1 MKRFLFLF
9 FISTFSI
16 AENEDV
22 NVEITLN
29 ATDVNVDPFES
40 TNRIVFE
47 ISDDLDTMIIR
58 PVAEIY
64 RDVTPRFIKNS
75 VTNFFYNLSEV
86 DTIINQL
93 LQGKIVLAGQDSL
106 RFLINSTI
114 GIVGFVDVATRVGF
128 ERHDED
134 FGQTLGYWGV
144 PAGPYVFLPLIGP
157 STIRDSFSKPTS
169 WFLSGNLSV
178 SDEEAKIFINLLDAV
193 ETRERLL
200 VAEKLIVGDKYE
212 FVKSV
217 YLQTRNDL
225 VFDGEVEDE
234 FLTDLE
240 LDLFSTDPL
249 LNQ

>member
-9 FISTFSI
+9 FISTFSL
-16 AENEDV
+16 AEDDE
-22 NVEITLN
+22 T
-29 ATDVNVDPFES
+29 TVDPFES

-47 ISDDLDTMIIR
+47 ISDDLDAMIIR

-75 VTNFFYNLSEV
+75 ITNFFYNLSEV
-86 DTIINQL
+86 DTIVNQL

-114 GIVGFVDVATRVGF
+114 GIVGFVDVATRIGL

-144 PAGPYVFLPLIGP
+144 PTGPYVFLPVIGP

-178 SDEEAKIFINLLDAV
+178 SDEEAKIFLNLLDAV

-240 LDLFSTDPL
+240 LDLFSGDPL
-249 LNQ
+249 LN

>member
-22 NVEITLN
+22 NV
-29 ATDVNVDPFES
+29 DPFES

-47 ISDDLDTMIIR
+47 ISDDLYTMIIR

-240 LDLFSTDPL
+240 LDLFSADPL

>member
-16 AENEDV
+16 AEDDDV
-22 NVEITLN
+22 T
-29 ATDVNVDPFES
+29 ADPFES

-47 ISDDLDTMIIR
+47 ISDDLDTMILR

-86 DTIINQL
+86 DTIVNQL

-169 WFLSGNLSV
+169 WFLSGNFSV

-240 LDLFSTDPL
+240 LDLFSADPL

>member
-16 AENEDV
+16 EED
-22 NVEITLN
+22 E
-29 ATDVNVDPFES
+29 DVNVDPFES

-144 PAGPYVFLPLIGP
+144 PAGPYVFLPVIGP

-178 SDEEAKIFINLLDAV
+178 SDDEAKIFINLLDAV

-240 LDLFSTDPL
+240 LDLFSADLL

>member
-16 AENEDV
+16 AENE
-22 NVEITLN
+22 
-29 ATDVNVDPFES
+29 DVNVDPFES

-144 PAGPYVFLPLIGP
+144 PAGPYVFLPVIGP

-240 LDLFSTDPL
+240 LDLFLTDPL

>member
-9 FISTFSI
+9 FISTFSL
-16 AENEDV
+16 AEDDE
-22 NVEITLN
+22 T
-29 ATDVNVDPFES
+29 TVDPFES

-47 ISDDLDTMIIR
+47 ISDDLDAMIIR

-75 VTNFFYNLSEV
+75 ITNFFYNLSEV
-86 DTIINQL
+86 DTIVNQL

-114 GIVGFVDVATRVGF
+114 GIVGFVDVATRIGF

-144 PAGPYVFLPLIGP
+144 PTGPYVFLPVIGP

-178 SDEEAKIFINLLDAV
+178 SDEEAKIFLNLLDAV

-240 LDLFSTDPL
+240 LDLFSGDPL
-249 LNQ
+249 LN

>member
-16 AENEDV
+16 AEDEDANE
-22 NVEITLN
+22 
-29 ATDVNVDPFES
+29 DPFES

-157 STIRDSFSKPTS
+157 STVRDSFSKPTS

-240 LDLFSTDPL
+240 LDLFSADLL

>member
-16 AENEDV
+16 AEDDDV
-22 NVEITLN
+22 T
-29 ATDVNVDPFES
+29 ADPFES

-47 ISDDLDTMIIR
+47 ISDDVDTMIIR

-240 LDLFSTDPL
+240 LDLFSADPL

>member
-16 AENEDV
+16 AEDE
-22 NVEITLN
+22 
-29 ATDVNVDPFES
+29 DVNVDPFES

-75 VTNFFYNLSEV
+75 VTIFFYNLSEV

-240 LDLFSTDPL
+240 LDLFSSDPL

>member
-9 FISTFSI
+9 FISTLSL
-16 AENEDV
+16 AEDDE
-22 NVEITLN
+22 TS
-29 ATDVNVDPFES
+29 VDPFES

-47 ISDDLDTMIIR
+47 ISDDLDAMIIR

-75 VTNFFYNLSEV
+75 ITNFFYNLSEV
-86 DTIINQL
+86 DTIVNQL

-114 GIVGFVDVATRVGF
+114 GIVGFVDVATRIGL

-144 PAGPYVFLPLIGP
+144 PTGPYVFLPVIGP

-178 SDEEAKIFINLLDAV
+178 SDEEAKIFLNLLDAV

-234 FLTDLE
+234 FLIDLE
-240 LDLFSTDPL
+240 LDLFSGDPL
-249 LNQ
+249 LN

>member
-16 AENEDV
+16 AEDE
-22 NVEITLN
+22 
-29 ATDVNVDPFES
+29 DVNVDPFES

-114 GIVGFVDVATRVGF
+114 GIAGFVDVATRVGF

>member
-16 AENEDV
+16 AEDE
-22 NVEITLN
+22 
-29 ATDVNVDPFES
+29 DVNVDPFES

-134 FGQTLGYWGV
+134 FGQTLGYCGV
-144 PAGPYVFLPLIGP
+144 PAGPYVFLPLIRP

-240 LDLFSTDPL
+240 LDLFSADPL

>member
-16 AENEDV
+16 AEDE
-22 NVEITLN
+22 
-29 ATDVNVDPFES
+29 DVNVDPFEP

-86 DTIINQL
+86 GTIINQL

-225 VFDGEVEDE
+225 VFDGDVEDE

-240 LDLFSTDPL
+240 LDLFSADPL

>member
-16 AENEDV
+16 AE
-22 NVEITLN
+22 VE
-29 ATDVNVDPFES
+29 DVNVDPFES

-86 DTIINQL
+86 DTIVNQL

-114 GIVGFVDVATRVGF
+114 GIVGFVDVASRVGF

-240 LDLFSTDPL
+240 LDLFSADPL

>member
-16 AENEDV
+16 AEDE
-22 NVEITLN
+22 
-29 ATDVNVDPFES
+29 DVNVDPFES

-144 PAGPYVFLPLIGP
+144 PAGPYVLLPLIGP

-178 SDEEAKIFINLLDAV
+178 SDEEAKIIINLLDAV

-240 LDLFSTDPL
+240 LDLFSADPL

>member
-16 AENEDV
+16 AEDEDANE
-22 NVEITLN
+22 
-29 ATDVNVDPFES
+29 DPFES

-178 SDEEAKIFINLLDAV
+178 SDEEAKIIINLLDAV

>member
-16 AENEDV
+16 AEDE
-22 NVEITLN
+22 
-29 ATDVNVDPFES
+29 DVNVDPFES

-144 PAGPYVFLPLIGP
+144 PAGPYVFLPLICP

-178 SDEEAKIFINLLDAV
+178 SDDEAKIFINLLDAV

-240 LDLFSTDPL
+240 LDLFSADPL

>member
-16 AENEDV
+16 AEDE
-22 NVEITLN
+22 
-29 ATDVNVDPFES
+29 DVNVDPFEP

-240 LDLFSTDPL
+240 LDLFSADPL

>member
-16 AENEDV
+16 AENE
-22 NVEITLN
+22 
-29 ATDVNVDPFES
+29 DVNVDPFES

-64 RDVTPRFIKNS
+64 SDVTPRFIKNS

-217 YLQTRNDL
+217 YLQTRDDL

-240 LDLFSTDPL
+240 LDLFAADPL

>member
-16 AENEDV
+16 AEDE
-22 NVEITLN
+22 
-29 ATDVNVDPFES
+29 DVNVDPFES

-114 GIVGFVDVATRVGF
+114 GIVGFVDVASRVGF

-240 LDLFSTDPL
+240 LDLFSSDPL

>member
-16 AENEDV
+16 AENE
-22 NVEITLN
+22 
-29 ATDVNVDPFES
+29 DVNVDPFES

-47 ISDDLDTMIIR
+47 ISDDLDTMFIR

-240 LDLFSTDPL
+240 LDLFSADPL

>member
-16 AENEDV
+16 AEDEDANE
-22 NVEITLN
+22 
-29 ATDVNVDPFES
+29 DPFES

-169 WFLSGNLSV
+169 WFLSGNFSV

-240 LDLFSTDPL
+240 LDLFSADPL

>member
-16 AENEDV
+16 AENE
-22 NVEITLN
+22 
-29 ATDVNVDPFES
+29 DVNVDPFES

-64 RDVTPRFIKNS
+64 SDVTPRFIKNS

-178 SDEEAKIFINLLDAV
+178 SDEEAKIFINLLEAV

-240 LDLFSTDPL
+240 LDLFAADPL

>member
-16 AENEDV
+16 AEDE
-22 NVEITLN
+22 
-29 ATDVNVDPFES
+29 DVNVDPFES

-86 DTIINQL
+86 DTIINQP

-178 SDEEAKIFINLLDAV
+178 SDDEAKIFINLLDAV

-240 LDLFSTDPL
+240 LDLFSADPL

>member
-16 AENEDV
+16 AENE
-22 NVEITLN
+22 
-29 ATDVNVDPFES
+29 DVNVDPFES

-64 RDVTPRFIKNS
+64 SDVTPRFIKNS

-240 LDLFSTDPL
+240 LDLFAADPL

>member
-16 AENEDV
+16 AEDE
-22 NVEITLN
+22 E
-29 ATDVNVDPFES
+29 VNVDPFES

-178 SDEEAKIFINLLDAV
+178 SDDEAKIFINLLDAV

-240 LDLFSTDPL
+240 LDLFSADPL

>member
-1 MKRFLFLF
+1 
-9 FISTFSI
+9 
-16 AENEDV
+16 
-22 NVEITLN
+22 
-29 ATDVNVDPFES
+29 
-40 TNRIVFE
+40 
-47 ISDDLDTMIIR
+47 MIIR

-64 RDVTPRFIKNS
+64 SDVTPRFIKNS

-169 WFLSGNLSV
+169 WFLSGNL
-178 SDEEAKIFINLLDAV
+178 
-193 ETRERLL
+193 RLL

-240 LDLFSTDPL
+240 LDLFAADPL

>member
-16 AENEDV
+16 AEDDGV
-22 NVEITLN
+22 T
-29 ATDVNVDPFES
+29 ADPFES

-47 ISDDLDTMIIR
+47 ISDDVDTMIIR

-75 VTNFFYNLSEV
+75 ITNFFYNLSEV

-144 PAGPYVFLPLIGP
+144 PAGPYVFLPVIGP

-240 LDLFSTDPL
+240 LDLFLTDPL

>member
-16 AENEDV
+16 AEDEDANE
-22 NVEITLN
+22 
-29 ATDVNVDPFES
+29 DPFES

-47 ISDDLDTMIIR
+47 ISDDLDTMILR

-240 LDLFSTDPL
+240 LDLFSADPL

>member
-16 AENEDV
+16 AEDE
-22 NVEITLN
+22 
-29 ATDVNVDPFES
+29 DVNVDPFES

-240 LDLFSTDPL
+240 LDLFSGDPL

>member
-1 MKRFLFLF
+1 
-9 FISTFSI
+9 
-16 AENEDV
+16 
-22 NVEITLN
+22 
-29 ATDVNVDPFES
+29 
-40 TNRIVFE
+40 
-47 ISDDLDTMIIR
+47 MIIR

-75 VTNFFYNLSEV
+75 VTIFFYNLSEV

-240 LDLFSTDPL
+240 LDLFSSDPL

>member
-16 AENEDV
+16 AEDE
-22 NVEITLN
+22 
-29 ATDVNVDPFES
+29 DVNVDPFES

-86 DTIINQL
+86 DTIVNQL

-178 SDEEAKIFINLLDAV
+178 SDEEAKIIINLLDAV

-240 LDLFSTDPL
+240 LDLFSADPL

>member
-16 AENEDV
+16 AENE
-22 NVEITLN
+22 
-29 ATDVNVDPFES
+29 DVNVDPFES

-234 FLTDLE
+234 FDDFE
-240 LDLFSTDPL
+240 EFDDF
-249 LNQ
+249 N

>member
-16 AENEDV
+16 AEDE
-22 NVEITLN
+22 
-29 ATDVNVDPFES
+29 DVNVDPFES

-93 LQGKIVLAGQDSL
+93 LQGKIVLAGEDSL

-178 SDEEAKIFINLLDAV
+178 SDEEAKIIINLLDAV

-240 LDLFSTDPL
+240 LDLFSADPL

>member
-16 AENEDV
+16 AEDE
-22 NVEITLN
+22 
-29 ATDVNVDPFES
+29 DVNVDPFES

-144 PAGPYVFLPLIGP
+144 PAGPYVFLPVIGP

-178 SDEEAKIFINLLDAV
+178 SDEEAKIIINLLDAV

-240 LDLFSTDPL
+240 LDLFSADPL

>member
-9 FISTFSI
+9 FISTVSI
-16 AENEDV
+16 AENE
-22 NVEITLN
+22 
-29 ATDVNVDPFES
+29 DVNVDPFES

-240 LDLFSTDPL
+240 LDLFSADPL

>member
-16 AENEDV
+16 AENE
-22 NVEITLN
+22 
-29 ATDVNVDPFES
+29 DVNVDPFES

-240 LDLFSTDPL
+240 LDLFSSDPL

>member
-16 AENEDV
+16 AEDE
-22 NVEITLN
+22 
-29 ATDVNVDPFES
+29 DVNVDPFES

-114 GIVGFVDVATRVGF
+114 GIVGFVDVASRVGF

-178 SDEEAKIFINLLDAV
+178 SDEEAKIIINLLDAV

-240 LDLFSTDPL
+240 LDLFSADPL

>member
-16 AENEDV
+16 AEDDE
-22 NVEITLN
+22 
-29 ATDVNVDPFES
+29 VNVDPFES

-114 GIVGFVDVATRVGF
+114 GIVGFVDVASRVGF

-240 LDLFSTDPL
+240 LDLFSADPL